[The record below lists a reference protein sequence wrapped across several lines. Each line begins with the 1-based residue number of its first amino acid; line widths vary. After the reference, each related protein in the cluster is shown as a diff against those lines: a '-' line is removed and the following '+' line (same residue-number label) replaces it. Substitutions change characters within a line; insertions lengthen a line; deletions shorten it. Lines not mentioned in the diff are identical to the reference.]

1 MGEVTVPGSKG
12 ELRAYLGR
20 PSGDGPWPGVVVIH
34 DALGMSD
41 DLRQQVDWLAAAG
54 FLAVGPDLYSW
65 GNKIACVGST
75 FRDLRARKGRAFD
88 DVDATRSWLAD
99 RPDSTGRIGVIGFCM
114 GGGFAL
120 LLAPGHGFDV
130 SSVNYGMVPKDAEK
144 ALQGACPIVASYGA
158 KDFTLRGAAAKLERT
173 LEALGVDH
181 DIKEY
186 PDVGHS
192 FMNDHHNAVFA
203 MLRFV
208 GFSYNEAATE
218 DARRRIVSFF
228 TRHIGA
234 T

>member
-1 MGEVTVPGSKG
+1 MAEVTVPGSKG

-41 DLRQQVDWLAAAG
+41 DLRRQVDWLAEAG
-54 FLAVGPDLYSW
+54 FLAIGPDLYSW
-65 GNKIACVGST
+65 GNKMLCVGST
-75 FRDLRARKGRAFD
+75 FRDLRAGQGRAFD

-99 RPDSTGRIGVIGFCM
+99 RPDCTGRIGVIGFCM

-120 LLAPGHGFDV
+120 LLAPGHGFGV

-144 ALQGACPIVASYGA
+144 VLQGACPIVASYGA
-158 KDFTLRGAAAKLERT
+158 KDFTLRGAAARLEKT
-173 LEALGVDH
+173 LDTLGVDH

-192 FMNDHHNAVFA
+192 FMNDHHTPTFA
-203 MLRFV
+203 ILRHV
-208 GFSYNEAATE
+208 GFAYNESVNE

-228 TRHIGA
+228 SRHVGA
-234 T
+234 S

>member
-1 MGEVTVPGSKG
+1 
-12 ELRAYLGR
+12 
-20 PSGDGPWPGVVVIH
+20 
-34 DALGMSD
+34 MSD

-173 LEALGVDH
+173 LEPLGVDH